1 MGKVLVVGSVALDS
15 VETPFGTSQETL
27 GGSAVYSSVS
37 ASFFAPVSLVAV
49 VGKDFP
55 EEYLKL
61 LKSRGIDLQGLEI
74 SAGKSFRWKGRYGYD
89 LNVAF
94 TLSTEL
100 NVFEQFH
107 PKIPKS
113 YQPIPY
119 VFLANIDPD
128 LQLSVLKQLSRPKL
142 VALDSMG
149 YWIEKKRRSL
159 QELLPKVDL
168 VLLNDQEA
176 RALTGNTNLAMA
188 GKELIRQGP
197 RMVLIK
203 KGEHGVLF
211 FGKDFTFSTPAYLLE
226 SIKDPTGAGDT
237 FAGGFLGYLSKQR
250 RIEDTAI
257 RKAIIYGSVMASFA
271 VEDFSLN
278 RLLCLTQK
286 EIQKRFN
293 EFKTFTR
300 F

>member
-1 MGKVLVVGSVALDS
+1 LSKVLVVGSVALDS
-15 VETPFGTSQETL
+15 VETPFGSKKETL

-55 EEYLKL
+55 EDYIKL
-61 LKSRGIDLQGLEI
+61 LRGRQIDLQGLEV
-74 SAGKSFRWKGRYGYD
+74 SAGRSFRWKGRYGYD

-100 NVFEQFH
+100 NVFEHFH
-107 PKIPKS
+107 PKLPKS
-113 YQPIPY
+113 YQHIPY

-128 LQLSVLKQLSRPKL
+128 LQLSVLKQLNRPKL

-149 YWIEKKRRSL
+149 FWIEKKKRSL
-159 QELLPKVDL
+159 LELLPRVDL
-168 VLLNDQEA
+168 ILLNDQEA

-188 GKELIRQGP
+188 GKALIRQGP

-211 FGKDFTFSTPAYLLE
+211 FAKDFTFSTPAYLLE
-226 SIKDPTGAGDT
+226 TIKDPTGAGDT
-237 FAGGFLGYLSKQR
+237 FAGGFLGYLSRQR
-250 RIEDTAI
+250 RLEDTSI

-271 VEDFSLN
+271 VEDFGLA
-278 RLLCLTQK
+278 RLLSLKQR
-286 EIQKRFN
+286 EIQQRFN

>member
-15 VETPFGTSQETL
+15 VETPFGISQEAL

-37 ASFFAPVSLVAV
+37 ASFFAPVNLVAV

-55 EEYLKL
+55 DEYIKL
-61 LKSRGIDLQGLEI
+61 LKSRGIDLQGLQI
-74 SAGKSFRWKGRYGYD
+74 SPGKSFRWKGRYGYD

-94 TLSTEL
+94 TLLTEL
-100 NVFEQFH
+100 NVFEHFH

-113 YQPIPY
+113 YQSVPY
-119 VFLANIDPD
+119 IFLANIDPD
-128 LQLSVLKQLSRPKL
+128 LQLSVLKQLNHRKL

-149 YWIEKKRRSL
+149 FWIEKKRRSL
-159 QELLPKVDL
+159 QELLSKVDL

-176 RALTGNTNLAMA
+176 RALTGDTNLATA

-211 FGKDFTFSTPAYLLE
+211 FSKDFTFSTPAYLLE

-237 FAGGFLGYLSKQR
+237 FAGGFLGYLSKQP

-271 VEDFSLN
+271 VEDFGLN

-286 EIQKRFN
+286 EIQKRFS

>member
-1 MGKVLVVGSVALDS
+1 MSKVLVVGSVALDS
-15 VETPFGTSQETL
+15 VETPFGSNQEAL
-27 GGSAVYSSVS
+27 GGSAIYSSVS
-37 ASFFAPVSLVAV
+37 ANFFSPVSLVAV

-55 EEYLKL
+55 GEYLKL

-74 SAGKSFRWKGRYGYD
+74 RPGRSFRWKGRYGYD

-100 NVFEQFH
+100 NVFEHFH
-107 PKIPKS
+107 PKLPKS
-113 YQPIPY
+113 YQQVPY

-149 YWIEKKRRSL
+149 FWIEKKKRSL
-159 QELLPKVDL
+159 LELLPKVDL
-168 VLLNDQEA
+168 ILLNDQEA
-176 RALTGNTNLAMA
+176 RALTGNTNLATA
-188 GKELIRQGP
+188 GKALIRQGP

-211 FGKDFTFSTPAYLLE
+211 FTKDFTFSTPAYLLE

-237 FAGGFLGYLSKQR
+237 FAGGFLGYLSRQR
-250 RIEDTAI
+250 RLEDASI

-271 VEDFSLN
+271 VEDFGLA
-278 RLLCLTQK
+278 RLLSLTQR